1 MTWDVICHIL
11 KPFGILQAEKT
22 SFEQGDTL
30 LLLSRDAADRPN
42 TVYVA
47 AGGHLP
53 LAFRRA
59 LVISVGPAPVEAD
72 NLIQLETGELARV
85 FNALAAAKSW
95 LDSLTAALALCGS
108 DQEIV
113 DRASLHTGVPMFY
126 LDESYRILAM
136 TKSLDFP
143 GDEEWVHMSE
153 KGYLSPQN
161 ARKMKESGDLDLLAP
176 AHAPMVYRSSIYP
189 YPSIIC
195 NVWVNGLFVSR
206 LNVLCVGGD
215 TSPLMVRA
223 CELIAAHLG
232 RVLERSDRLADR
244 SPLQGMLIDLL
255 HGIRLS
261 EELIRDRLKSAPY
274 LSGCLMQV
282 FYANVKAR
290 DDRQLASYYA
300 SLLRRLYP
308 EEPFLPLVY
317 QEQLL
322 LLAYAPDEVGFDT
335 LTVKLA
341 HFFST
346 HKLRCGAGNHF
357 RRLSDLQGYFDQAVA
372 ALDSASDDGLFFY
385 RDIMLEHMLSHIP
398 ADRARFLISPDLAR
412 LEEANERYSFSLVD
426 TLRAY
431 LECNCNLIR
440 TAERLFLHKNT
451 LLYRLNHIRSIIR
464 CDLNDADERLL
475 LMLSFKLLERQ
486 GADLSSGL

>member
-11 KPFGILQAEKT
+11 QPFGIVQAEKS
-22 SFEQGDTL
+22 SFEQADTL
-30 LLLSRDAADRPN
+30 LLLEQDAADRPN
-42 TVYVA
+42 TVYVT
-47 AGGHLP
+47 AGEDLP
-53 LAFRRA
+53 LTFHRA
-59 LVISVGPAPVEAD
+59 LVISVGPVPVAAD
-72 NLIQLETGELARV
+72 NHIRLESGELAQV
-85 FNALAAAKSW
+85 FNALATAKSW
-95 LDSLTAALALCGS
+95 LDTLTATLALCDS

-113 DRASLHTGVPMFY
+113 DRASLHMGIPMFY
-126 LDESYRILAM
+126 LDDSYRILAM

-143 GDEEWVHMSE
+143 GDEEWIHMSE
-153 KGYLSPQN
+153 KGYLSPKN

-176 AHAPMVYRSSIYP
+176 AHSPVIYRSTIYP
-189 YPSIIC
+189 FPSIIC
-195 NVWVNGLFVSR
+195 NVWVNGVFISR

-215 TSPLMVRA
+215 TSPLMVRS
-223 CELIAAHLG
+223 CELITAHLG
-232 RVLERSDRLADR
+232 RVLERSDRLSDR
-244 SPLQGMLIDLL
+244 GPLQSMLIDLL
-255 HGIRLS
+255 HGVQLS

-274 LSGCLMQV
+274 LSGRLMQV
-282 FYANVKAR
+282 FFANVKAR

-300 SLLRRLYP
+300 SLLKRLYP

-346 HKLRCGAGNHF
+346 HKLRCGVSNHF
-357 RRLSDLQGYFDQAVA
+357 RRLGDLQGYYDQAVA
-372 ALDSASDDGLFFY
+372 ALDASTEEGLSFY

-398 ADRARFLISPDLAR
+398 TARARFLISPDISR
-412 LEEANERYSFSLVD
+412 LEEANAQYSFSLVD

-431 LECNCNLIR
+431 LDCNCNLIR

-451 LLYRLNHIRSIIR
+451 LLYRLNHIKTILR

-475 LMLSFKLLERQ
+475 LMLSFKLLER
-486 GADLSSGL
+486 